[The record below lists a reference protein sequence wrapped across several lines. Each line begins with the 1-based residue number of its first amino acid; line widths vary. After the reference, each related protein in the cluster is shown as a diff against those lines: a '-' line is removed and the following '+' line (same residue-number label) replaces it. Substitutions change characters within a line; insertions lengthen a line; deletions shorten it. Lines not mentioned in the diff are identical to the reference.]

1 MPSVKIV
8 EHLHRKVSFNIQG
21 QPLDI
26 TIPAKSGYLFL
37 DLIKKQSY
45 NIYFCEHHPRFDY
58 NNSRWIPDNGDINAF
73 DCVAVVNVELEDVN
87 SYDELDLMLEH
98 VQFYEKSS

>member
-1 MPSVKIV
+1 MIAINNI
-8 EHLHRKVSFNIQG
+8 ECMFRKVMFNIQG
-21 QPLDI
+21 QQVEI
-26 TIPAKSGYLFL
+26 TIPTKSGYLFL
-37 DLIKKQSY
+37 DFIKKESY

-73 DCVAVVNVELEDVN
+73 DCVAVVSIVLDDPN

-98 VQFYEKSS
+98 VQFFK

>member
-1 MPSVKIV
+1 MTKVDKVK
-8 EHLHRKVSFNIQG
+8 LLYRKVLFTIKEQSFE
-21 QPLDI
+21 I
-26 TIPAKSGYLFL
+26 TIPHKSGYLFL
-37 DLIKKQSY
+37 DFIKTQSY

-73 DCVAVVNVELEDVN
+73 DCVAVVSVELEDP
-87 SYDELDLMLEH
+87 STYDELDLMLEH